1 MSAMADGTEP
11 TLPDEAVTEEETVPT
26 PVLTAVETPANA
38 DSGDVF
44 PDAVAIGFS
53 DATLDMAEADEELA
67 ALEEQIGSGGATAVE
82 AEPDALPDEASPPGP
97 DPPEGAISADAGDV
111 EGDGPPVGIA
121 PADLEQ
127 AEEDEELHAVEPD
140 TADPA
145 LPDEQA
151 PASGELVT
159 QPSKAPTR
167 KVKAAGLGGIL
178 GAIPAPILA
187 MLDLVHVSDATLGT
201 ISSALTVLG
210 SVAAAYLARDKA
222 A

>member
-1 MSAMADGTEP
+1 MSAMPDGTET
-11 TLPDEAVTEEETVPT
+11 TLPDEVAIAEAVQP
-26 PVLTAVETPANA
+26 PVLTAVEEPVNA

-44 PDAVAIGFS
+44 PDAIAIGFT
-53 DATLDMAEADEELA
+53 DATLDIAEADEELA
-67 ALEEQIGSGGATAVE
+67 ALEEQIGGATAVE
-82 AEPDALPDEASPPGP
+82 AEPDELPDEASPPGP
-97 DPPEGAISADAGDV
+97 EPPEGAISADVGDV

-121 PADLEQ
+121 PADLEH

-140 TADPA
+140 AVDPA

-210 SVAAAYLARDKA
+210 SVAAAYLTREKA
-222 A
+222 T